1 MKLNPNQAL
10 IHYPNILLSHK
21 FRFHPRNQSLF
32 SKENHIHEKHPFFFR
47 KSYPN
52 SSSPLFLPSPFIP
65 FSSSI
70 SFSVQFHLDFPLS
83 SLFFFTLFQ
92 PHTHTHIHM
101 YILQFDLTLLNV
113 QENVSSACNLQS
125 CYPGWIFTS
134 ARRHA
139 GRIGRGAEEK
149 TRSSVLTSIFWND
162 VIDIRFC
169 HAFFLFFFF
178 FLLIATS
185 GMTRT
190 QRKHEKVRVDGI

>member
-1 MKLNPNQAL
+1 MKLNPNQEL
-10 IHYPNILLSHK
+10 IHHPNILPSLK
-21 FRFHPRNQSLF
+21 FHFHSRNQSLF
-32 SKENHIHEKHPFFFR
+32 SKENHELHTRKTFLLFR

-52 SSSPLFLPSPFIP
+52 SSSSFPSLLPF
-65 FSSSI
+65 
-70 SFSVQFHLDFPLS
+70 
-83 SLFFFTLFQ
+83 LFQ
-92 PHTHTHIHM
+92 SNSVLTFPSLPFFSLLYFNSTHTHTHI
-101 YILQFDLTLLNV
+101 YTLQFDLTLLNV

-169 HAFFLFFFF
+169 HAFSFFFF

-190 QRKHEKVRVDGI
+190 QRKHEKVPVDGI

>member
-32 SKENHIHEKHPFFFR
+32 SKENHIHEKHPFFLE
-47 KSYPN
+47 N
-52 SSSPLFLPSPFIP
+52 LILIPLLPFFFPLPSFPSLLPF
-65 FSSSI
+65 
-70 SFSVQFHLDFPLS
+70 
-83 SLFFFTLFQ
+83 LFQ
-92 PHTHTHIHM
+92 SNSILTFLSLPFFSLLYFNYTHTHTHIHM

-178 FLLIATS
+178 SFNCY
-185 GMTRT
+185 
-190 QRKHEKVRVDGI
+190 